1 MMDLDQLQSVRD
13 RERQTDKLQQ
23 LRESFYA
30 DAAELVADLREERDR
45 AAEEA
50 EDPFDDPRV
59 GRLTDQINTAEQTVE
74 AIYEKRV
81 GKLVKAAS
89 FAAADLPAETEGM
102 TAEERDLFDSLV
114 EDIRTNRQRVLDV
127 LAGETGPGP
136 GDGGQTAEGSSGTD
150 AVDAASLMGGEA
162 EDAPPPPPTPADPAG
177 PTETDEDGSGEG
189 IGDASGDGIGE
200 GGSDGI
206 GAGNSDSS
214 GDGSEGADTADPSG
228 SETAGSERGTGD
240 GDAGD
245 SAASAGSDDGIP
257 APPDDVRASA
267 DSSDDASDQDRSAGD
282 GSDAGVGETRDGGN
296 PEGDAGEGDE
306 DLERMTVRITRD
318 VGEVFGVDQR
328 AYDLEAEQVVDLP
341 AANAEPLL
349 DQNAAERVE

>member
-30 DAAELVADLREERDR
+30 DAAALVADLREERDR
-45 AAEEA
+45 AAEAA

-59 GRLTDQINTAEQTVE
+59 GRLSDQINTAEQTVE

-102 TAEERDLFDSLV
+102 TAEERDLFDALV

-127 LAGETGPGP
+127 LAGETGPAP

-177 PTETDEDGSGEG
+177 PAETDEDGSGEG

-200 GGSDGI
+200 GSGDGI
-206 GAGNSDSS
+206 GEGS
-214 GDGSEGADTADPSG
+214 GDASEGADTADPSG

-245 SAASAGSDDGIP
+245 SAATAGSDDGIP

-267 DSSDDASDQDRSAGD
+267 DSSDDASDQDQSAGD
-282 GSDAGVGETRDGGN
+282 GSEAGVGATRDGGT
-296 PEGDAGEGDE
+296 PESDVDEGDE

-349 DQNAAERVE
+349 DQDAAERVE